1 MYRARKGAYLMHP
14 NRVCV
19 IDQSHNYRFARS
31 LGSVA
36 QHRSMLTRP
45 HATTDIVAQDE
56 DTLATYAFLLGD
68 YGVKHWCAA
77 VDPT

>member
-1 MYRARKGAYLMHP
+1 
-14 NRVCV
+14 
-19 IDQSHNYRFARS
+19 
-31 LGSVA
+31 
-36 QHRSMLTRP
+36 MLTRP